1 MTDEPTTEERL
12 VVLSMIM
19 DRGVELGKMAQAGS
33 VRNAFRA
40 EVAVMEER
48 WNALRKETG
57 AA

>member
-1 MTDEPTTEERL
+1 MTADKY
-12 VVLSMIM
+12 VVMFKFGASTASI
-19 DRGVELGKMAQAGS
+19 VFAS
-33 VRNAFRA
+33 NAFRA